1 MVHRLRKSHKSHKG
15 GRRHMGKGF
24 FSSLKNGLSKG
35 LKFVKDNGLI
45 SKGLQGASAIAG
57 ALGKNDLANSL
68 AGHSETAENFGVGR
82 RRKKLHGKGFFSS
95 LKNGLSKGL
104 KFVKDNGLISKGLQ
118 GASAIAGALGKNDL
132 ANSLAGHS
140 ETAENFGVG
149 RHRKQKGQGFLDFLQ
164 PIMGLLGGRRGH
176 HKGGSLNMAG
186 GHMYGNQEYPN
197 SYHLQA
203 HPHHHAR
210 VHHGGSLRM
219 AGEGSSHFGR
229 INRGHSKM
237 VIH

>member
-1 MVHRLRKSHKSHKG
+1 M
-15 GRRHMGKGF
+15 
-24 FSSLKNGLSKG
+24 
-35 LKFVKDNGLI
+35 
-45 SKGLQGASAIAG
+45 
-57 ALGKNDLANSL
+57 ANSL

-82 RRKKLHGKGFFSS
+82 RRHKKQSGEGIF
-95 LKNGLSKGL
+95 
-104 KFVKDNGLISKGLQ
+104 
-118 GASAIAGALGKNDL
+118 
-132 ANSLAGHS
+132 
-140 ETAENFGVG
+140 
-149 RHRKQKGQGFLDFLQ
+149 DFLQ

-197 SYHLQA
+197 SYHLHA